1 MRFTI
6 AYPYDILQK
15 GRWCPLIHTRRNIMQ
30 YRVLGK
36 TGLSVSVIGIGA
48 LQMGNCT
55 LEEAKAILQEAL

>member
-1 MRFTI
+1 
-6 AYPYDILQK
+6 
-15 GRWCPLIHTRRNIMQ
+15 MQ

-48 LQMGNCT
+48 LQMANCT